1 MVEYRRWR
9 AARERLKRVEAE
21 FPRAGRRRRG
31 SGGGGAQLRGQAE
44 ALRVQ
49 HVELMQ
55 ALKDREGKRPKGGKK
70 SP

>member
-1 MVEYRRWR
+1 MWR
-9 AARERLKRVEAE
+9 ENRQIERLKRVEAE
-21 FPRAGRRRRG
+21 LTQARG
-31 SGGGGAQLRGQAE
+31 AAAAAREGAQLRGQAD
-44 ALRVQ
+44 ARKAQ